1 MGIIFSMLDLDSINY
16 DLTHCNKCHI
26 YTPRSSYHC
35 DACNKCVYFTQV
47 HCFKCGICTNKN
59 NYHCDICNKCI
70 NENKKHCLIC
80 HSIMNKEEY
89 NFHSKIHCSE
99 LLPIATILSPK
110 KQKSPSSTKINLP
123 NSIKKIKLL

>member
-1 MGIIFSMLDLDSINY
+1 MGIILSMLDLDCISCNNGIQY
-16 DLTHCNKCHI
+16 DLTHCNKCEI
-26 YTPRSSYHC
+26 CTPRSSYHC

-70 NENKKHCLIC
+70 NENKKHCLLC

-89 NFHSKIHCSE
+89 NFHSKFYCDE
-99 LLPIATILSPK
+99 FLPIATLLSPTK
-110 KQKSPSSTKINLP
+110 KITKTNQ
-123 NSIKKIKLL
+123 KIKLL